1 MPDWR
6 SARTLRAECPAMGD
20 GTTSTPDEHDPT
32 DDSAPALI
40 TGGLTPDIAS
50 PTPSEPA
57 GEPVGP
63 FRGGPLHRL
72 LNEPMWVLGLVILV
86 DEMDKNIVRGLITP
100 LKDEFGV
107 GDLGISVLLSLALLF
122 NGIITVPAG
131 YLADRWMRTRAIG
144 HTVIGW
150 SALTAAGAAAVNF
163 PMLVALRS
171 ALGFGQAI
179 TEPSAAS
186 LIGDYYP
193 TEERGR
199 AFSIQQMMLF
209 IGAGLGIGVGGA
221 IGNTLGWRWA
231 LVIMALPGALVA
243 ILVYRMREPKRGA
256 ADMLAAIGAAPAHA
270 EDENPPL
277 FDEGFWAFCKDMWD
291 SLKADMRTILSIR
304 TMKYALVGVAA
315 ILFTIT
321 AVAAWLPQFYER
333 QLGVT
338 PGIGEAWVGLVA
350 MAGVPGVLLGG
361 RAADRWA
368 PKMVGGRLALPAI
381 FLFVGLAIFS
391 LGYVLKPTI
400 PADVRAEQVAAEAE
414 ADRIEAELDEIRTS
428 GPGTLSAAEIEALEE
443 RVEEAEDEAEDA
455 GRQALG
461 YDSTIFLGIVIA
473 QFIGFAVVCM
483 SIPGLRAGLTDAV
496 PAHLRGTG
504 FGAFNLAAVVFG
516 QAAAPFVV
524 GGLSAAFDENLRTA
538 LVLVSPISFIGALVL
553 YRARRFLDE
562 DMNKIMMAVLQALQ
576 DEQQRASEKAA
587 EQGEPGA
594 SS

>member
-1 MPDWR
+1 
-6 SARTLRAECPAMGD
+6 MGD
-20 GTTSTPDEHDPT
+20 TGAGPEDDAHDGHDGH

-40 TGGLTPDIAS
+40 TGGLTPDVAS
-50 PTPSEPA
+50 PDPGEPA

-63 FRGGPLHRL
+63 FRGGPLHRFL
-72 LNEPMWVLGLVILV
+72 SEPMWVLGLVILV

-131 YLADRWMRTRAIG
+131 YLADRWVRTKAIG
-144 HTVIGW
+144 HTVVGW
-150 SALTAAGAAAVNF
+150 SGLTALGAAAMNF

-209 IGAGLGIGVGGA
+209 VGAGLGIGVGGA
-221 IGNTLGWRWA
+221 IGATLGWRWA

-243 ILVYRMREPKRGA
+243 LLVYRMREPKRGA

-270 EDENPPL
+270 DDDEHPPL
-277 FDEGFWAFCKDMWD
+277 FESGFWAFCKDMWD

-381 FLFVGLAIFS
+381 FLFVGLAIFC
-391 LGYVLKPTI
+391 LGYVLEPDV
-400 PADVRAEQVAAEAE
+400 PADVRADQIRAEQQADAADEAVDDLRAAGAPAAVIEAAEE
-414 ADRIEAELDEIRTS
+414 D
-428 GPGTLSAAEIEALEE
+428 
-443 RVEEAEDEAEDA
+443 AEDLRDDAEDV
-455 GRQALG
+455 GRDALG
-461 YDSTIFLGIVIA
+461 YDSGIFLSIVVA
-473 QFIGFAVVCM
+473 QFVGFAIVCM

-538 LVLVSPISFIGALVL
+538 LVLVSPISFLGALVL
-553 YRARRFLDE
+553 YRARRYLDE

-576 DEQQRASEKAA
+576 DEQQRAQEKAD
-587 EQGEPGA
+587 PGSA
-594 SS
+594 PEV